1 MLGTRCKVAGSE
13 MGGGGWGEGGQGR
26 CSGLGRH
33 FTATPK
39 GSYTLV
45 VYHDWLQ
52 TSQKVISMRTREL
65 KQPQEWKGKS
75 KNPGRY
81 FEAKKHLR
89 NFGNYQLFK
98 EHLDFHQNP

>member
-13 MGGGGWGEGGQGR
+13 MGGGGEGGQGR

-33 FTATPK
+33 FTAPK
-39 GSYTLV
+39 GSYTLI

-65 KQPQEWKGKS
+65 KEPQEWKG
-75 KNPGRY
+75 
-81 FEAKKHLR
+81 EKHL
-89 NFGNYQLFK
+89 
-98 EHLDFHQNP
+98 QNVSIWELPIVQGTP

>member
-39 GSYTLV
+39 GSYTLI

-65 KQPQEWKGKS
+65 KEPQEWKG
-75 KNPGRY
+75 
-81 FEAKKHLR
+81 EKHLQ
-89 NFGNYQLFK
+89 NVSIWEYPLFK